1 MSHEHHIL
9 IQRAGVSA
17 TSLPT
22 PLRPSPLR
30 IIWIHLQTSLV
41 EREHAI
47 FIMFFHLH

>member
-22 PLRPSPLR
+22 PLRPSPLH